1 MANAALP
8 MAGQTKLVCFLV
20 DGTVVV
26 VVLVGTVV
34 VVVLVG
40 TVVVV
45 ELVGVEDVV
54 VVVSALAPFV
64 YARGESDRPPTTSA
78 RVTIGSLHVILEGC
92 INSMYWCLGAHWFDT
107 RPAGHGETSH
117 EVIDAARHRKLKE

>member
-8 MAGQTKLVCFLV
+8 MAGQTKLVCFRV
-20 DGTVVV
+20 D
-26 VVLVGTVV
+26 GTVV

-45 ELVGVEDVV
+45 ELVGVVV

-64 YARGESDRPPTTSA
+64 YARGLSDRPPTTSA
-78 RVTIGSLHVILEGC
+78 RVTTGSLHVILEGC

-107 RPAGHGETSH
+107 RPAGHGDTSH
-117 EVIDAARHRKLKE
+117 EVVDAARHRKLKE